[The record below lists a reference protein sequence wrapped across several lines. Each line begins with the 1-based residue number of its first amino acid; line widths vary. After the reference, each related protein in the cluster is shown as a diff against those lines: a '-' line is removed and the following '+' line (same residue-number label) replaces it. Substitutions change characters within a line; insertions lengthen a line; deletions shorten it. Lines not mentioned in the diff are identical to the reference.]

1 MRRIHAKKL
10 SQFHLFV
17 YHFKYHL
24 QMIFELCIPQIMIL
38 SPVRISNPLVRLL
51 SISPHIRSF
60 KTSARNLQPPDSTTH
75 NDTNVSVKISRPTIN
90 VAHIELNRPKVKNAF
105 SLEVAKEF
113 IQALDKLE
121 DDKSTRCIVL
131 SGFGPDLTSGVD
143 LRSFMGLYNQLQE
156 VEDHARK
163 AKLLLSFVE
172 QFQAP
177 FKRMFEFGKPII
189 CVIHGT
195 CYGLGIEMAAC
206 SDIRYCSKDAKIA
219 IREVLIGIAADVG
232 SLQELPRLVA
242 NQSLLREL
250 IYTGRELTIDE
261 ASNIGLVSCV
271 CDTKDL
277 TIEAAIKTASVIAE
291 RSPVAVQGS
300 KRNLRFSRDKPFLVG
315 LDYNAVWNMTMMQSG
330 DVNKAIEAILQRSS
344 EVDYDP
350 Y

>member
-1 MRRIHAKKL
+1 MIRFSRIGPNL
-10 SQFHLFV
+10 
-17 YHFKYHL
+17 
-24 QMIFELCIPQIMIL
+24 
-38 SPVRISNPLVRLL
+38 
-51 SISPHIRSF
+51 RSF
-60 KTSARNLQPPDSTTH
+60 RSSARNLHPPDSTA
-75 NDTNVSVKISRPTIN
+75 DAEANVSVKISHPTKH

-121 DDKSTRCIVL
+121 DDKLIRCIVL
-131 SGFGPDLTSGVD
+131 SGCGPDMTSGVD

-163 AKLLLSFVE
+163 GKLLLSFVE
-172 QFQAP
+172 KFQAP
-177 FKRMFEFGKPII
+177 FKRMFEFEKPII

-242 NQSLLREL
+242 NQSLLKEL
-250 IYTGRELTIDE
+250 VYTGRELTIDE
-261 ASNIGLVSCV
+261 ASDIGFVSRV
-271 CDTKDL
+271 CDNKDL
-277 TIEAAIKTASVIAE
+277 TIEAAIKTASAIAE

-315 LDYNAVWNMTMMQSG
+315 LDYNAIWNMTMMQSG
-330 DVNKAIEAILQRSS
+330 DVNRAIEAILQRSTQ
-344 EVDYDP
+344 VDYDP